1 MNVVTGLAVALCT
14 LTPAAALAV
23 DYRVMGEDERAI
35 SVIEAAIK
43 TDSEGRRETVFF
55 IAFSQ
60 PVNGPGSTQ
69 VVSSTILF
77 DCPGARYK
85 VGASAK
91 FTADMAVIERG
102 TVQYSWRD
110 IVPDSP
116 FSRAGAYACKGE
128 ALPKADAGEVK
139 AIVAGYL
146 ARRAAATPPAPEPAP
161 EAPAPAEPAP
171 AEPTPST
178 VEAVP
183 VEPAPT

>member
-1 MNVVTGLAVALCT
+1 MPIRSTLA
-14 LTPAAALAV
+14 LTAALALSPLAAHAT

-43 TDSEGRRETVFF
+43 TDSEGHRETVFF

-77 DCPGARYK
+77 DCLNARYK
-85 VGASAK
+85 VGASSK
-91 FTADMAVIERG
+91 FTADMTAIERG

-116 FSRAGAYACKGE
+116 FSRAGAFACKGA
-128 ALPKADAGEVK
+128 ALPKADSGEMK
-139 AIVAGYL
+139 AVIARYL
-146 ARRAAATPPAPEPAP
+146 ARQAAANP
-161 EAPAPAEPAP
+161 
-171 AEPTPST
+171 
-178 VEAVP
+178 P
-183 VEPAPT
+183 VEPAPAPPAEAN